1 MGYALSLRQD
11 SRGYAN
17 WAAGFQLSFEGLA
30 SESGYLEGI
39 RRLFQNSEDEDYG
52 RDWMLAP
59 YLRRGENLLPFIVA
73 FRRHN
78 RRVGQRTID
87 DFLGLWSI
95 DLFREH
101 MSTAFQLMRLHGEA
115 QPDLAGFR
123 AALTDRIEELL
134 EDFQDEIKSQR
145 NYNTLFRYSEDRVD
159 EFPSVKYMMD
169 YIDLMEARYR
179 CEGALHLSNLSGE
192 PVLLTAQSHHPTPSQ
207 AEPLKVPTTVDEQS
221 FRVYRIILDNFNFPA
236 IDGLNGLMNLIR
248 NPYVSEFKARVK
260 EWTQALVE
268 DEVTGAARL
277 RLYLARANNEL
288 RRVKLRQRKSLDFYL
303 ALPLT
308 IYDVMRGTGFSAFTT
323 AYSGWMRLSNYLKK
337 KKYRWLLIGS
347 GT

>member
-1 MGYALSLRQD
+1 M
-11 SRGYAN
+11 
-17 WAAGFQLSFEGLA
+17 
-30 SESGYLEGI
+30 
-39 RRLFQNSEDEDYG
+39 
-52 RDWMLAP
+52 
-59 YLRRGENLLPFIVA
+59 
-73 FRRHN
+73 
-78 RRVGQRTID
+78 
-87 DFLGLWSI
+87 
-95 DLFREH
+95 
-101 MSTAFQLMRLHGEA
+101 
-115 QPDLAGFR
+115 
-123 AALTDRIEELL
+123 
-134 EDFQDEIKSQR
+134 
-145 NYNTLFRYSEDRVD
+145 
-159 EFPSVKYMMD
+159 
-169 YIDLMEARYR
+169 
-179 CEGALHLSNLSGE
+179 
-192 PVLLTAQSHHPTPSQ
+192 
-207 AEPLKVPTTVDEQS
+207 PTTVDEQS